1 VLYNINVG
9 KHHHKENDM
18 KNLASLFSI
27 AAAIV
32 VTDYLALKLNG
43 TRLDR
48 YPLKDKDDDRAES

>member
-1 VLYNINVG
+1 
-9 KHHHKENDM
+9 M

-43 TRLDR
+43 SRLDR